1 MRRRRED
8 GGTVPPEEIRES
20 PPYENTSGWCG
31 FAVRKIV

>member
-1 MRRRRED
+1 MVEQSL
-8 GGTVPPEEIRES
+8 PEEIRES